1 MPLGVVVIDRHYDV
15 RLLNRAARNLLSIH
29 GVALGEDLIH
39 LTKAVP
45 PLPLRALIDQAFR
58 AGPEPV
64 SAELAAE
71 DPLTGLPRSL
81 SFRAL
86 PHHRASSG
94 ARPELVMVV
103 IQDVTA
109 LAQIRQ
115 ALEQQLQQ
123 SQADLERIRQEA
135 AEAVA
140 EREELLE
147 VLRTSNRQLSENNYD
162 LTRVV
167 EDLHITAQ
175 QFQVRTEEAQ
185 AVSEEAETLNE
196 ELQATNE
203 ELATLNEEI
212 QATNEELQATNEEL
226 RSRSQDLEALL
237 EERETERVRVSA
249 LLHSVQD
256 AVALIGSDGQAV
268 LSNTAFRALVGDAAA
283 LLLASDASGQPLPKE
298 ATPLAQAARGEVFS
312 LSFTLPDSAG
322 SLRWFEAHGEPIRDA
337 AGQPLGGVLVLHARD
352 AASA

>member
-1 MPLGVVVIDRHYDV
+1 MPLGVVVIDRHYDLH
-15 RLLNRAARNLLSIH
+15 LLNRAARRLLSIH

-39 LTKAVP
+39 LTRAVP
-45 PLPLRALIDQAFR
+45 PLQLRALIDQAFR

-81 SFRAL
+81 YLSALSSPRAG
-86 PHHRASSG
+86 SG
-94 ARPELVMVV
+94 ARPERVMVV

-109 LAQIRQ
+109 LAQTRQ
-115 ALEQQLQQ
+115 AVEQDLQH
-123 SQADLERIRQEA
+123 SQADLERVRQEA

-140 EREELLE
+140 EREGVLEL
-147 VLRTSNRQLSENNYD
+147 LRTSNRQLSENNYD

-167 EDLHITAQ
+167 EDLHITTQ

-196 ELQATNE
+196 EMQATNE

-226 RSRSQDLEALL
+226 RSRSQELEKLL
-237 EERETERVRVSA
+237 AERETERVRVLA
-249 LLHSVQD
+249 LLHS
-256 AVALIGSDGQAV
+256 L
-268 LSNTAFRALVGDAAA
+268 
-283 LLLASDASGQPLPKE
+283 
-298 ATPLAQAARGEVFS
+298 
-312 LSFTLPDSAG
+312 
-322 SLRWFEAHGEPIRDA
+322 
-337 AGQPLGGVLVLHARD
+337 
-352 AASA
+352 